1 MFTMPEKLTPS
12 REAPM
17 VITGEKRFGALDE
30 MSRTPG
36 RAAAKLRLL
45 WNERRWIGQMTLAA
59 LALSLLVAFLIP
71 KRYESTTLL
80 MPPDQQS
87 ESGLAM
93 MAVLGKLGGGGGLGG
108 DLLGLKTSGDLF
120 LGVLRSRTVEDA
132 VITKFDLRK
141 EYGDRKWEDAR
152 KDLARRTDIFNDRK
166 NGIITITV
174 TDGSPER
181 AAGIAGEY
189 VTQLNTLMTHLN
201 TSSAH
206 RERVFLEERLAQ
218 VQNDLENS
226 EKDFSDFASKNT
238 ALDVQSQGKAMIE
251 AAATLGGELI
261 ASETELQG
269 LRQIY
274 SDNNVRVRALQAR
287 VDELRSQE
295 LKLTGKEHGAAD
307 GDAQAGTSSFP
318 SLRKLPVLGVQFA
331 DLTRRVKVQQVIF
344 ETLTQ
349 EYELAKVQEAKEI
362 PSVKILDQPNIPET
376 KSFPPRARIAVMG
389 VFSGMFLAMGWV
401 LGVKRWKEIDSQS
414 PTKTLAQEVLAT
426 LRAGLPLRLLN
437 GSGLRDG
444 RQALAGEAEIAE
456 DEKRDPR

>member
-1 MFTMPEKLTPS
+1 
-12 REAPM
+12 
-17 VITGEKRFGALDE
+17 
-30 MSRTPG
+30 
-36 RAAAKLRLL
+36 
-45 WNERRWIGQMTLAA
+45 
-59 LALSLLVAFLIP
+59 
-71 KRYESTTLL
+71 
-80 MPPDQQS
+80 
-87 ESGLAM
+87 
-93 MAVLGKLGGGGGLGG
+93 
-108 DLLGLKTSGDLF
+108 GDLF

-132 VITKFDLRK
+132 VITKFVLRK